1 MKINKFL
8 KKIGFSSLMI
18 AAALT
23 LAACSDHDDVV
34 KLENN
39 STIVAFGDSL
49 TYGHG
54 ALSDDDTY
62 PSQLEK
68 ITGYTVINAG
78 VNGDTAHAG
87 VKRIRKVVQEHN
99 PELVLVS
106 LGGNDML
113 RKQDK
118 ELEANLSA
126 IVEYLI
132 SRNIQVVLIAEPQPS
147 IAFLVNSL
155 NDAEVYQTVAKK
167 YNIPLIEN
175 VFSKYLSEYKYKS
188 DTIHLNS
195 EGYELV
201 AEDVAK
207 ELKSFGFID

>member
-1 MKINKFL
+1 MKINKVL
-8 KKIGFSSLMI
+8 QTIGFHSLLI
-18 AAALT
+18 TAALT

-54 ALSDDDTY
+54 ALSSDDTY

-78 VNGDTAHAG
+78 INGDTAQAG
-87 VKRIRKVVQEHN
+87 VKRIRAVVQEHN
-99 PELVLVS
+99 PDLVIVS

-147 IAFLVNSL
+147 VAFLVNSL
-155 NDAEVYQTVAKK
+155 NDAEVYQTVANKH
-167 YNIPLIEN
+167 NIPLIEN

-195 EGYELV
+195 DGYALV

-207 ELKSFGFID
+207 ELKSFGLID

>member
-8 KKIGFSSLMI
+8 KKIGFHSLMI
-18 AAALT
+18 VAAFT
-23 LAACSDHDDVV
+23 LSACSDHDAVI
-34 KLENN
+34 KLTNN

-49 TYGHG
+49 TYGYG
-54 ALSDDDTY
+54 ALSSDDTY

-68 ITGYTVINAG
+68 ITGYTVINEG

-87 VKRIRKVVQEHN
+87 VKRIRAVVQEHN
-99 PELVLVS
+99 PDLVILS

-118 ELEANLSA
+118 ELEENLSKM
-126 IVEYLI
+126 VEYLL
-132 SRNIQVVLIAEPQPS
+132 SRNIQVVLLAEPQPS
-147 IAFLVNSL
+147 IAFLVSSL
-155 NDAEVYQTVAKK
+155 SDAEVYQTVARKH
-167 YNIPLIEN
+167 NIPLIEN

-195 EGYELV
+195 DGYELV

>member
-8 KKIGFSSLMI
+8 QKIGFNSLVLTT
-18 AAALT
+18 ALT
-23 LAACSDHDDVV
+23 LTACSDHDDVV

-113 RKQDK
+113 RKQDRD
-118 ELEANLSA
+118 LEANLSA
-126 IVEYLI
+126 IIEYLI

-207 ELKSFGFID
+207 ELKSFGLID

>member
-8 KKIGFSSLMI
+8 KKIGFGSLMI
-18 AAALT
+18 TAALT
-23 LAACSDHDDVV
+23 LAACSDHNDVI
-34 KLENN
+34 KLQNN
-39 STIVAFGDSL
+39 SKIIAFGDSL

-87 VKRIRKVVQEHN
+87 VKRIGKVVQEHN

-118 ELEANLSA
+118 DLEANLSA
-126 IVEYLI
+126 IIEYLI

-167 YNIPLIEN
+167 YDIPLIEN

>member
-8 KKIGFSSLMI
+8 QKIGFHSLLI
-18 AAALT
+18 TVALT
-23 LAACSDHDDVV
+23 LAACSDHDDVI

-49 TYGHG
+49 TYGYG
-54 ALSDDDTY
+54 ALSRDDTY

-118 ELEANLSA
+118 DLEANLSA
-126 IVEYLI
+126 IIEYLI

-167 YNIPLIEN
+167 YDIPLIEN
-175 VFSKYLSEYKYKS
+175 VFSKYLSDYKYKS

-201 AEDVAK
+201 AEDIAK

>member
-8 KKIGFSSLMI
+8 RKIGFSSLMI

-23 LAACSDHDDVV
+23 LAACSDHNDVV

-118 ELEANLSA
+118 DLEANLSA

-147 IAFLVNSL
+147 VAFLVNSL

-167 YNIPLIEN
+167 YDIPLIEN

-207 ELKSFGFID
+207 ELKSFGLID

>member
-1 MKINKFL
+1 MKINNFL
-8 KKIGFSSLMI
+8 QKIGFHSLLI
-18 AAALT
+18 TAALT
-23 LAACSDHDDVV
+23 LAACSDHDDVI

-49 TYGHG
+49 TYGYG
-54 ALSDDDTY
+54 ALSRDDTY

-155 NDAEVYQTVAKK
+155 NDAEVYQTVAKN

>member
-8 KKIGFSSLMI
+8 QKIGFHSLLI
-18 AAALT
+18 TAVLT
-23 LAACSDHDDVV
+23 LAACSDHDDVI

-49 TYGHG
+49 TYGYG
-54 ALSDDDTY
+54 ALSRDDTY

-132 SRNIQVVLIAEPQPS
+132 SRNIQVVLVAEPQPS

-155 NDAEVYQTVAKK
+155 NDAEVYQIVAKK

>member
-1 MKINKFL
+1 MKTNKFL
-8 KKIGFSSLMI
+8 KKIGVTLLTVGILSLS
-18 AAALT
+18 
-23 LAACSDHDDVV
+23 ACSDHDSVI
-34 KLENN
+34 KLNN
-39 STIVAFGDSL
+39 DSKIVAFGDSL
-49 TYGHG
+49 TYGYG
-54 ALSDDDTY
+54 SLSEDSTY
-62 PSQLEK
+62 PSKLEK
-68 ITGYTVINAG
+68 ITGYTVINEG

-87 VKRIRKVVQEHN
+87 VNRIKKVVQEHN

-132 SRNIQVVLIAEPQPS
+132 ARNIQVVLIAEPQPS

-155 NDAEVYQTVAKK
+155 NDAEVYEIVATK
-167 YNIPLIEN
+167 YKVPLIEN

-207 ELKSFGFID
+207 QLKSFGYID

>member
-8 KKIGFSSLMI
+8 HKIGFHSLVI
-18 AAALT
+18 TAALT
-23 LAACSDHDDVV
+23 LAACSDHDDVI

-54 ALSDDDTY
+54 ALSNDDTY
-62 PSQLEK
+62 PSHLEK

-78 VNGDTAHAG
+78 VNGDTAQAG

-147 IAFLVNSL
+147 IAFLVSSL
-155 NDAEVYQTVAKK
+155 NDAEVYQIVANK

-175 VFSKYLSEYKYKS
+175 VFSKYLSDYKYKS

-195 EGYELV
+195 DGYELV

-207 ELKSFGFID
+207 ELKSFGLID